1 MQEIMT
7 VDSMKDYM
15 RAAGQYAAR
24 IASLTQEI
32 QELVGD
38 TLPHYSGWHVSGAR
52 GGTGASKVEQAVTL
66 AEKNRSKAARLMKEV
81 LRMKRELDFLDSLYY
96 WGWCNVVRL
105 HYFYGLRWPEI
116 ARRVHRC
123 ESTCR
128 RYEQEQLEMLCGE
141 WNEVMRKQSGLARA
155 AVVQWGG
162 TKSPADC
169 TVFTKLFGEF
179 VISQWVGRQSRRPL
193 HQVYKCLHFCRRLLK
208 YETGGGCV

>member
-81 LRMKRELDFLDSLYY
+81 LRMKRELAFLDGLGYA
-96 WGWCNVVRL
+96 WDICNVLRL
-105 HYFYGLRWPEI
+105 HYFFHLDWPEI
-116 ARRVHRC
+116 ARRVHRS
-123 ESTCR
+123 ESTCKQR
-128 RYEQEQLEMLCGE
+128 ESKQLSMLTDA
-141 WNEVMRKQSGLARA
+141 WNA
-155 AVVQWGG
+155 AV
-162 TKSPADC
+162 A
-169 TVFTKLFGEF
+169 
-179 VISQWVGRQSRRPL
+179 RQKT
-193 HQVYKCLHFCRRLLK
+193 Q
-208 YETGGGCV
+208 TAAAI

>member
-24 IASLTQEI
+24 IADLTQEV

-38 TLPHYSGWHVSGAR
+38 VQPHYSGWHVSGAR
-52 GGTGASKVEQAVTL
+52 GSAGSSKVEQAVTL
-66 AEKNRSKAARLMKEV
+66 AEKNRSRAARLMQEL
-81 LRMKRELDFLDSLYY
+81 LRMRRELAFLDTLEC
-96 WGWCNVVRL
+96 WDWCNVVRL

-128 RYEQEQLEMLCGE
+128 RYEQEQLKMLCDE
-141 WNEVMRKQSGLARA
+141 WNAAVRKQSSLARA
-155 AVVQWGG
+155 AVV
-162 TKSPADC
+162 
-169 TVFTKLFGEF
+169 
-179 VISQWVGRQSRRPL
+179 
-193 HQVYKCLHFCRRLLK
+193 
-208 YETGGGCV
+208 

>member
-24 IASLTQEI
+24 IADLTQEI

-38 TLPHYSGWHVSGAR
+38 VLPHYSGWHVSGAR
-52 GGTGASKVEQAVTL
+52 GSAGLSKVEQAVTL
-66 AEKNRSKAARLMKEV
+66 AEKNKVKAAHLMKEI
-81 LRMKRELDFLDSLYY
+81 LRMRKELDFLDSLYY
-96 WGWCNVVRL
+96 WDWCNVVKL

-128 RYEQEQLEMLCGE
+128 RYEQEQLKMLCDE
-141 WNEVMRKQSGLARA
+141 WNAAVRKQSSLARA
-155 AVVQWGG
+155 AVV
-162 TKSPADC
+162 
-169 TVFTKLFGEF
+169 
-179 VISQWVGRQSRRPL
+179 
-193 HQVYKCLHFCRRLLK
+193 
-208 YETGGGCV
+208 

>member
-38 TLPHYSGWHVSGAR
+38 TLPHYSGWHVSGAS

-155 AVVQWGG
+155 AVV
-162 TKSPADC
+162 P
-169 TVFTKLFGEF
+169 
-179 VISQWVGRQSRRPL
+179 
-193 HQVYKCLHFCRRLLK
+193 
-208 YETGGGCV
+208 

>member
-24 IASLTQEI
+24 IADLTQEI

-38 TLPHYSGWHVSGAR
+38 VLPHYSGWHVSGAR
-52 GGTGASKVEQAVTL
+52 GSAGLSKVEQAVTL
-66 AEKNRSKAARLMKEV
+66 AEKNKVKAAHLMKEI
-81 LRMKRELDFLDSLYY
+81 LRMRKELAFLDALGHV
-96 WGWCNVVRL
+96 WDMCNVVRL

-128 RYEQEQLEMLCGE
+128 RYEQEQLKMLCDE
-141 WNEVMRKQSGLARA
+141 WNAAVRKQSSLARA
-155 AVVQWGG
+155 AVV
-162 TKSPADC
+162 
-169 TVFTKLFGEF
+169 
-179 VISQWVGRQSRRPL
+179 
-193 HQVYKCLHFCRRLLK
+193 
-208 YETGGGCV
+208 

>member
-1 MQEIMT
+1 MQKIMT
-7 VDSMKDYM
+7 LDSMRDYL
-15 RAAGQYAAR
+15 RAAGQYANR
-24 IASLTQEI
+24 IDELTKEI

-38 TLPHYSGWHVSGAR
+38 VLPHYSGWHVSGAR
-52 GGTGASKVEQAVTL
+52 GSAVSSKVEQAVTL

-128 RYEQEQLEMLCGE
+128 RYEQEQLEMLCDE
-141 WNEVMRKQSGLARA
+141 WNVAVQKQSGIARA
-155 AVVQWGG
+155 AVVQ
-162 TKSPADC
+162 
-169 TVFTKLFGEF
+169 
-179 VISQWVGRQSRRPL
+179 
-193 HQVYKCLHFCRRLLK
+193 
-208 YETGGGCV
+208 

>member
-1 MQEIMT
+1 M
-7 VDSMKDYM
+7 
-15 RAAGQYAAR
+15 
-24 IASLTQEI
+24 
-32 QELVGD
+32 
-38 TLPHYSGWHVSGAR
+38 
-52 GGTGASKVEQAVTL
+52 EQAVTL

-155 AVVQWGG
+155 AVVQ
-162 TKSPADC
+162 
-169 TVFTKLFGEF
+169 
-179 VISQWVGRQSRRPL
+179 
-193 HQVYKCLHFCRRLLK
+193 
-208 YETGGGCV
+208 